1 MMRPLRAILRLA
13 LGVLLA
19 MLCAHAAL
27 AQGPVVVDI
36 RFEGLR
42 TLSEESVLF
51 YLGLEKG
58 KPLDE
63 YRLNQ
68 QLRELWGRRLID
80 SISIDRESAEGGLRL
95 VIKVQERTLL
105 RSVRYEGLK
114 RIGSTDIN
122 DRILK
127 DRIHLREGEPLDLG
141 EVARLKTTLEE
152 MYREKGYRFAEV
164 RYALEDV
171 EKDERKVVF
180 TVDEGDKVRIARI
193 TFDGAKVIG
202 QRRLRWTMRKTK
214 ESAFPSRLLKRDVY
228 NPATLAEDLESVRK
242 LYRADGYK
250 NAKLGEPRLEV
261 RAMRP
266 DAPTIALQDRQLF
279 LDIPVEEGERWRMG
293 DITIE
298 GNEKFGDELLLAQI
312 RRRPT
317 KWLRSKLID
326 DGVEKISEAYR
337 NAGFINSEVTLELRE
352 RVEADR
358 VADVVIHVVEGEQ
371 FRVGRLEFQG
381 NDRTLDK
388 VLRREFR
395 LHEGMFMNMGALKNS
410 LLKMRQLEFF
420 KPDENDPV
428 EFQNVDAEKKTID
441 LLVKGLE
448 SDRTEL
454 EFGGAYN
461 EVEGFSGLFS
471 MKTRNFLGRGE
482 SLGVSVSSGQYRNEY
497 ELSYGVPWFLDRPQ
511 SVSLSVFR
519 TQSDLTDFLSAGYRQ
534 DQQGATVSYGRSVG
548 YFGSFSLA
556 YTRSVQD
563 YFFETASTVVGP
575 IDYGDE
581 NCVALGDGTTARISC
596 DRQVSILRPQYAFNT
611 VDSRFEP
618 TRGTRLTVGV
628 AVAGGV
634 LGGNSSYYR
643 PEIEFSL
650 FRPVTNGALRTVLGF
665 NFEIGAIEQFGG
677 RTLAQTDLRRLG
689 REIRGFRRYS
699 IIARDESGAALV
711 DAFNYGRGGT
721 KWLIANLEYHFL
733 TSGPFRFVL
742 FADAGNVY
750 ADAQTWDVSRLRYS
764 AGAEFRILVPVLGA
778 PLRFI
783 YAKNLDPLDDAK
795 AGLIPE
801 DFKGFQFDIGFTF

>member
-1 MMRPLRAILRLA
+1 MRSFRAVLRPTLGTVLA
-13 LGVLLA
+13 LWLA
-19 MLCAHAAL
+19 GAAA
-27 AQGPVVVDI
+27 AQGPTIVDI
-36 RFEGLR
+36 RYEGLR
-42 TLSEESVLF
+42 SLSEESVSF

-58 KPLDE
+58 QALDE
-63 YRLNQ
+63 ARLNGQ
-68 QLRELWGRRLID
+68 IRELWGRRLID
-80 SISIDRESAEGGLRL
+80 AIEVRKEPVDGGVRL
-95 VIKVQERTLL
+95 VIAIEERPIL
-105 RSVRYEGLK
+105 RSIRYEGLK
-114 RIGSTDIN
+114 RVGSTDIN
-122 DRILK
+122 DRVLK
-127 DRIHLREGEPLDLG
+127 ERIHVREGDPLDMG
-141 EVARLKTTLEE
+141 EIARLKTTLEE

-164 RYALEDV
+164 RYDLE
-171 EKDERKVVF
+171 EPSADERRVVF

-193 TFDGAKVIG
+193 QFEGAKVFG

-214 ESAFPSRLLKRDVY
+214 ESAFPSRVLKRDVY
-228 NPATLAEDLESVRK
+228 NPATLAEDMESVRK

-261 RAMRP
+261 RALKP
-266 DAPTIALQDRQLF
+266 DAPTIAQQDRQLF
-279 LDIPVEEGERWRMG
+279 LSIPVEEGERWLIG

-298 GNEKFGDELLLAQI
+298 GNEKFGDEILLAQI
-312 RRRPT
+312 RRRPS

-352 RVEADR
+352 KPDAER

-371 FRVGRLEFQG
+371 FKVGRLEFQG

-441 LLVKGLE
+441 LLVKGQE

-461 EVEGFSGLFS
+461 EVEKFSGLFS
-471 MKTRNFLGRGE
+471 MRTRNFLGRGE
-482 SLGVSVSSGQYRNEY
+482 SLGVSFSSGHYRDEY
-497 ELSYGVPWFLDRPQ
+497 ELSYGIPWFLDRPQ
-511 SVSLSVFR
+511 SLSLSVFR
-519 TQSDLTDFLSAGYRQ
+519 TQSDLTDFLAAGYRQ
-534 DQQGATVSYGRSVG
+534 DQQGATLSYGRSVG
-548 YFGSFSLA
+548 YFSSFSFA
-556 YTRSVQD
+556 YTRSAQD
-563 YFFETASTVVGP
+563 YSFSTASTVVGP
-575 IDYGDE
+575 IDYGDP
-581 NCVALGDGTTARISC
+581 NCTAVGDGTTAKIDC
-596 DRQVSILRPQYAFNT
+596 DREVSILRPQLTYNT

-618 TRGTRLTVGV
+618 SRGTRFTLGV
-628 AVAGGV
+628 AVAGGA

-643 PEIEFSL
+643 PEIELAL
-650 FRPVTNGALRTVLGF
+650 FRPVTNGALRTVFGF
-665 NFEIGAIEQFGG
+665 NIEAGLIEPYDG
-677 RTLAQTDLRRLG
+677 RILAQTDLRRLG

-699 IIARDESGAALV
+699 IIARDENGTALT
-711 DAFNYGRGGT
+711 DAFNFGLGGN
-721 KWLIANLEYHFL
+721 KWVVANLEYHFL
-733 TSGPFRFVL
+733 TGGPFRFVL

-750 ADAQTWDVSRLRYS
+750 AQSQSWDVSRLRYT

-801 DFKGFQFDIGFTF
+801 DFKSFQFDIGFTF